1 MGRVHR
7 RHREQDGRKE
17 NGESEDAGAPSHPRC
32 PHKDPLV
39 SPADPRPTLRVVM
52 ETRGI
57 MVWRRRPSWFTHL
70 LENRREGVSGVRDG
84 GRSTEVP
91 QLLTHPPSPHRTGDT
106 LKYRPTGFAVEA
118 QGEERHR
125 ALFSRRGHAVP
136 AAGVGPPTRVFFS
149 LG

>member
-39 SPADPRPTLRVVM
+39 SPADPRPTLGVVM
-52 ETRGI
+52 DTRGI

-70 LENRREGVSGVRDG
+70 LENRREGFRAFGWREIHRGSP
-84 GRSTEVP
+84 TP
-91 QLLTHPPSPHRTGDT
+91 HPPTKPSPHWG
-106 LKYRPTGFAVEA
+106 YA
-118 QGEERHR
+118 
-125 ALFSRRGHAVP
+125 
-136 AAGVGPPTRVFFS
+136 
-149 LG
+149 